1 MPRECKTIEELADES
16 WRRIAPEE
24 RARQF
29 MPFAAL
35 KGYYDLIHEA
45 EYVPEPRRP
54 ITEEHSRTL
63 SETAAQVKPR
73 VLVRAVYYREGAYR
87 TITGVVSQI
96 SCDLRLIRIVKT
108 TISFDDLWE
117 LEIL

>member
-1 MPRECKTIEELADES
+1 MPNYEEET

-35 KGYYDLIHEA
+35 RGYYDLVREA

-54 ITEEHSRTL
+54 ITEERSRTL
-63 SETAAQVKPR
+63 SKAAASIKPR
-73 VLVRAVYYREGAYR
+73 MLVSATYYNGRAYR
-87 TITGVVSQI
+87 TLTGVVSQI
-96 SCDLRLIRIVKT
+96 SCDLRIIRILKT
-108 TISFDDLWE
+108 TISFNDLWE
-117 LEIL
+117 LKVLQR